1 MFERK
6 FSVLLAG
13 ALSLSVAAGV
23 LALTPTKTI
32 LGLLPASRPDVRLE
46 LHGAVRRG
54 DQLLSVD
61 KANPIGH
68 GEFIVWT
75 IEASNVGDGP
85 ANGLVVGGQ
94 VASGTQFVGGS
105 ASAPGARILYSINQ
119 GRDFSPQP
127 LIEKKDDKGQIVM
140 VPAPSSLYTNVR
152 FEWSGKLE
160 AEARLSGTYQ
170 VEVTEGGLK

>member
-6 FSVLLAG
+6 LMVLLAA
-13 ALSLSVAAGV
+13 ALSLLIAAGV
-23 LALTPTKTI
+23 LAIGPNNAI
-32 LGLLPASRPDVRLE
+32 LAVLPAGRPDVRLE

-54 DQLLSVD
+54 DQLLNVE

-68 GEFIVWT
+68 GEFINWT

-85 ANGLVVGGQ
+85 ANGVVVGAP
-94 VASGTQFVGGS
+94 VPSGTQFVGS

-119 GRDFSPQP
+119 GRDFSQQP
-127 LIEKKDDKGQIVM
+127 LIEKKNEKGEIVM

-152 FEWSGKLE
+152 FEWSGKHD
-160 AEARLSGTYQ
+160 ADARLSGTYQ
-170 VEVTEGGLK
+170 VEVMEGGQK